1 MVPRLGS
8 QVINSNPILGNTLTR
23 NRPSA
28 SPVDYYS
35 TRNTPVSRYRPIVS
49 LGSVPEGYEVGQG
62 MLGQPK
68 VYVPGQ
74 PLRNF
79 VRYLT
84 P

>member
-1 MVPRLGS
+1 MTAS
-8 QVINSNPILGNTLTR
+8 
-23 NRPSA
+23 SA
-28 SPVDYYS
+28 VRIIPCAGTQSTTVDPYARAAAPGYS
-35 TRNTPVSRYRPIVS
+35 TNLRYRPIVS
-49 LGSVPEGYEVGQG
+49 LGSVPENYQMGQG